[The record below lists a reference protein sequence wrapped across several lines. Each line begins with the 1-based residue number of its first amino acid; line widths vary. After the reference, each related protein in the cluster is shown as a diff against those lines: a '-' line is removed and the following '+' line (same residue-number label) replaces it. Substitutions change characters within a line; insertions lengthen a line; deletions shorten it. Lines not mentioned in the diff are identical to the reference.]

1 MKDKQA
7 ERRKRKRREAAMQA
21 ERQNAATLY
30 AQYEAERKRLG
41 LPKVPVKPD
50 ELMRMYR
57 KTERDATV
65 QAIMYGV
72 IAGMYHLY
80 DCYRWGKTRQLR
92 FTGCCQ
98 MIITTIGT
106 DERPVRR
113 LIEDLMYDRID
124 LWDYANRV
132 RCEPTP
138 LVSKERVT
146 ELKLI
151 HEKIMG
157 ALVVPVYV
165 LHHYYNWGRKKTCR
179 AAQAIQYALEE
190 MLSYD
195 CVNRYIRAIYKRT
208 GVKADLEGRIM
219 IDE

>member
-7 ERRKRKRREAAMQA
+7 ERRKRTPPGGAVQTERR
-21 ERQNAATLY
+21 NAASLD
-30 AQYEAERKRLG
+30 AQYETGRKRLG
-41 LPKVPVKPD
+41 LPKVPVKPE

-65 QAIMYGV
+65 QATMYGV

-80 DCYRWGKTRQLR
+80 DYYRWGKTRQLR
-92 FTGCCQ
+92 FTGYCQ

-113 LIEDLMYDRID
+113 LIEDLMYDKID
-124 LWDYANRV
+124 LWNYANRV
-132 RCEPTP
+132 RCDPTP
-138 LVSKERVT
+138 LVSKGRVT
-146 ELKLI
+146 EVKLI

-195 CVNRYIRAIYKRT
+195 CVDRYIHTIYDRT

>member
-80 DCYRWGKTRQLR
+80 DYYRWGKTRQLR

-98 MIITTIGT
+98 RIITTIGT

-113 LIEDLMYDRID
+113 LIEDLMYDKID
-124 LWDYANRV
+124 LRNYANRV
-132 RCEPTP
+132 RCDPTP

-179 AAQAIQYALEE
+179 AAQAVKETLTN
-190 MLSYD
+190 MLMYD
-195 CVNRYIRAIYKRT
+195 RVDEYIKTLYDRT